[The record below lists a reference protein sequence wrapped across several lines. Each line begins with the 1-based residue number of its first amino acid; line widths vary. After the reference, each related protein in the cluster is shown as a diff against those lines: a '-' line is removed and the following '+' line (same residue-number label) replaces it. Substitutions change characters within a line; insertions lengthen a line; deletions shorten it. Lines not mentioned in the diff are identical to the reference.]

1 MRRGPHGPSC
11 LAIVPRKLRQAQGE
25 DHYKPSPPLWRF
37 VMKGPITL
45 PVMFPRGSTGVHRAR
60 HRRHHGQPRYYQARE
75 ALCAQGVRV
84 SFLELLDVTHNFA
97 ARESANASL
106 NWMNDRFR
114 DAPARS
120 SCAR

>member
-1 MRRGPHGPSC
+1 MSRAGAPVFIALGTADTTVNP
-11 LAIVPRKLRQAQGE
+11 AITKRVKRC
-25 DHYKPSPPLWRF
+25 
-37 VMKGPITL
+37 V
-45 PVMFPRGSTGVHRAR
+45 
-60 HRRHHGQPRYYQARE
+60 
-75 ALCAQGVRV
+75 QGVRV

-97 ARESANASL
+97 ARDSANASL

>member
-1 MRRGPHGPSC
+1 MFIALGTADTTVNP
-11 LAIVPRKLRQAQGE
+11 AITKRV
-25 DHYKPSPPLWRF
+25 
-37 VMKGPITL
+37 KGC
-45 PVMFPRGSTGVHRAR
+45 V
-60 HRRHHGQPRYYQARE
+60 
-75 ALCAQGVRV
+75 QGVRV

-97 ARESANASL
+97 ARDSANASL